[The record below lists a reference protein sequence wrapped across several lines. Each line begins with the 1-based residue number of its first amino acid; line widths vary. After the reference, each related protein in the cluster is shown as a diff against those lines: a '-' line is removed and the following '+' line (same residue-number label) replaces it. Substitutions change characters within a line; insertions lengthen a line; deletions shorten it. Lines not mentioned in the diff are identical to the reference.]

1 MRIQKRDPTN
11 IFDNISHKY
20 NMRIQNSDPTNIFD
34 NISHKYK
41 NDYNNNNK
49 LLTKTFI
56 TKRKYYNKPKT
67 FITKKYIN
75 IYIVKKTKKIIFI
88 KGK

>member
-1 MRIQKRDPTN
+1 MRIQK
-11 IFDNISHKY
+11 
-20 NMRIQNSDPTNIFD
+20 SDPTNIFD

-41 NDYNNNNK
+41 NDYNNNK
-49 LLTKTFI
+49 LLT
-56 TKRKYYNKPKT
+56 KT

-75 IYIVKKTKKIIFI
+75 IYTVKKTKKVIFI